1 MFSKIIKASAKYYAQ
16 KLAIKGPSP
25 EGVDWKDGKS
35 QNLRFHILVQVDSLA
50 GKSIH
55 DVGCGLGHLVDFLKE
70 RAINCHYVGSDISHE
85 MIHEARQRLPH
96 VHFYIGDILNQTE
109 DWMKADYILASG
121 LFYVKGRTSNRYWW
135 KFVQSMIERMYQ
147 LAKYGIAFNMMTSY
161 VDFKA
166 PHLFYLSPET
176 MMKYCCNQLSPR
188 VTIRHD
194 YPLYE
199 YTVYVYKKK

>member
-1 MFSKIIKASAKYYAQ
+1 
-16 KLAIKGPSP
+16 
-25 EGVDWKDGKS
+25 
-35 QNLRFHILVQVDSLA
+35 
-50 GKSIH
+50 
-55 DVGCGLGHLVDFLKE
+55 
-70 RAINCHYVGSDISHE
+70 
-85 MIHEARQRLPH
+85 MIYEARRRLPH
-96 VHFYIGDILNQTE
+96 VDFYVGDVLNHRE
-109 DWMKADYILASG
+109 HWMKADYVLASG
-121 LFYVKGRTSNRYWW
+121 LFYVKGRASNTYWW

-147 LAKYGIAFNMMTSY
+147 LAKYGIAFNIMTSY

-166 PHLFYLSPET
+166 PHFFYLSPET